1 MKTTTKINNFEI
13 RKAFK
18 TGREYFIFHTSMGE
32 MSAFESKIIDELK
45 AYAGT
50 DAAVEIEY
58 SDTNGFKN
66 IKAILGKAKPG
77 AAVESNGATAIA
89 EARASKDTSIY
100 TSYAKDIFLALY
112 TGEKILEEKRED
124 NVKGMSIVTNFELM
138 RRATE
143 LVKQARDVFK

>member
-1 MKTTTKINNFEI
+1 MKTTTKIEKFEQ
-13 RKAFK
+13 RTSMK
-18 TGREYFIFHTSMGE
+18 TGKTYFVFHTVLGE
-32 MSAFESKIIDELK
+32 MSAFESKIIDDLK
-45 AYAGT
+45 AYVGT
-50 DAAVEIEY
+50 DAAIEIEY
-58 SDTNGFKN
+58 TDTNGFKN
-66 IKAILGKAKPG
+66 IKAILGKAPFG
-77 AAVESNGATAIA
+77 AVNKGAEMIA